1 MLQIVKEIKEERR
14 LTREDSLEFLL
25 QEELED
31 LCKGADELRR
41 YFKGQKA
48 NLCTIVSFA
57 PSLPIMRQVRK
68 FMIF

>member
-1 MLQIVKEIKEERR
+1 MLQIVKEIKEGRS

-48 NLCTIVSFA
+48 NLCTIVNGKSGKCGENC
-57 PSLPIMRQVRK
+57 K
-68 FMIF
+68 FCVCP